1 MTTWDE
7 EWQKK
12 TNLSVTLA
20 SGNFSYSTVDDKL
33 CQEKVEIEE
42 DVLHFYWA
50 SDL

>member
-1 MTTWDE
+1 MRNDE
-7 EWQKK
+7 KK

-33 CQEKVEIEE
+33 CQEKVEIE